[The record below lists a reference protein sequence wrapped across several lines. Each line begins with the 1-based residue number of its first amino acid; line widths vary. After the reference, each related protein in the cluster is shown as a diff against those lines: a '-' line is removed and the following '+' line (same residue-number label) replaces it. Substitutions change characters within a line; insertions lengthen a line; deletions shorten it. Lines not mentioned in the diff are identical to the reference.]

1 MKFLAIIV
9 LSGSISIGVFSQT
22 PRPESGTAK
31 SITSPSSAKP
41 KAARPRAAEPAQTL
55 NEKTEWDRVSA
66 IASPGDR
73 ATAVRA
79 FIASFP
85 DSKFQARDLL
95 VTSEAEE
102 GNLRLQSGDLDAA
115 ARRFIAAAT
124 EATNPIGDQL
134 FTEVMSKLPANLYFR
149 GAREPALRIAGLIEE
164 KADTNADQL
173 LILANFYLSIESGSE
188 ARRLAEKAIKI
199 KPESATAYQ
208 TLGLANRMDFL
219 IDDSAWAYQ
228 KALEIDPDSDLARRG
243 LAEMKRSLGKADEAI
258 VLYKEILSRDES
270 NLPARSGLILSMFDA
285 GKQSD
290 ADVELTKSLKEN
302 PGNVILLGGTAYWYA
317 AHGHGEKAV
326 EFAQLAIDTDPRFIW
341 SHIALARGYVLL
353 KKPYD
358 AEKSLLAARR
368 YGNFPTLEYEIAST
382 RLAAGFFRDA
392 AEEMAKSF
400 TVSDGLIRTKLGGRI
415 SRGSNDLAEL
425 VGFERRASIFVPT
438 PADTPDNSA
447 KLMALLALKQA
458 LDSPEPKTDAVLM
471 AVEQFVRGDDAMK
484 LHRQLYTA
492 GLLLEKNI
500 ALTRAADIAQA
511 AIAHVDSGIAVH
523 NANGAVLAS
532 ELYENR
538 AIAVARGEYL
548 NVPDLP
554 RATLSAIVRGRIEEI
569 NGWAKYQ
576 MGDAQ
581 GAVVRL
587 KRAVSVFP
595 ADSAWW
601 RSASW
606 RLGSALALG
615 GKDTEA
621 LETYVR
627 TYRVGGQPDR
637 FRYDTIAAL
646 YRRVHGNTDDLES
659 LIGPDPTQP
668 VDVTVTAKSEIEP
681 EAEAKV
687 GEQTRTIVKPAT
699 LPAVIP
705 IASSTSDVE
714 STLSSTPVS
723 PIKEDIPPTPIPI
736 PTPEPVKE
744 TGSDIPKPIE
754 ENVPTPKEIID
765 DKTVAK
771 KEIFPPVVITI
782 PLPEVKKADVRKTI
796 PYLPNPEP
804 RKTQNSLEK
813 SGEAAQSLADL
824 ASVKSQPLIDPPVEI
839 FKPDES
845 VARIEPEL
853 RMDAILPCTINTSD
867 ENITILSESGGRAVI
882 VGIDDETDL
891 EGIKGYSSSPENINV
906 RREPIAGIKSRALFV
921 IKSESSRAGVYQVT
935 FELPCGK
942 KVVVVRVR

>member
-1 MKFLAIIV
+1 MKSLAIIV
-9 LSGSISIGVFSQT
+9 LSGSIYIGVFSQA
-22 PRPESGTAK
+22 PQPETGTAK
-31 SITSPSSAKP
+31 SIASPSSAKP
-41 KAARPRAAEPAQTL
+41 KAARPRATEPVQTL
-55 NEKTEWDRVSA
+55 SEKAEWERVSA

-73 ATAVRA
+73 AAAVRE

-102 GNLRLQSGDLDAA
+102 GNLRLQSGELDAA
-115 ARRFIAAAT
+115 ATRFIAAAT
-124 EATNPIGDQL
+124 EAENPIGDQL
-134 FTEVMSKLPANLYFR
+134 FTEVLSKLPANLYFR
-149 GAREPALRIAGLIEE
+149 GAREPALRIAGIIEE
-164 KADTNADQL
+164 SVDNNADQL

-188 ARRLAEKAIKI
+188 ARRLAEKAIQI

-219 IDDSAWAYQ
+219 IDDSALAYQ

-258 VLYKEILSRDES
+258 VLYREILSRDEN

-290 ADVELTKSLKEN
+290 AEAELATTLKEN
-302 PGNVILLGGTAYWYA
+302 PGNVILLSGAAYWYA
-317 AHGHGEKAV
+317 AHGQGEKAV
-326 EFAQLAIDTDPRFIW
+326 ECATQAIDTDPRFIW
-341 SHIALARGYVLL
+341 SHIALARGYLLL
-353 KKPYD
+353 KKPYE
-358 AEKSLLAARR
+358 AEKTLLAARR

-400 TVSDGLIRTKLGGRI
+400 SVSDGLIRTKLGGRI
-415 SRGSNDLAEL
+415 SRGSKDLTEL
-425 VGFERRASIFVPT
+425 VGFERRASIFVSS
-438 PADTPDNSA
+438 PADTPENSA

-458 LDSPEPKTDAVLM
+458 LDSREPNTDSALM
-471 AVEQFVRGDDAMK
+471 AVEQFVQGDDAMK
-484 LHRQLYTA
+484 LHRQLYAA

-500 ALTRAADIAQA
+500 ALTRAAEIAQA
-511 AIAHVDSGIAVH
+511 AIAHVDTGIAVP
-523 NANGAVLAS
+523 NANGAILAS

-548 NVPDLP
+548 NVPELP

-576 MGDAQ
+576 MGDAL
-581 GAVVRL
+581 GAVIRL
-587 KRAVSVFP
+587 RRAVSVFP
-595 ADSAWW
+595 ANSAWW

-621 LETYVR
+621 LETYIR
-627 TYRVGGQPDR
+627 TYKAGGQPDR

-668 VDVTVTAKSEIEP
+668 VDVTVAAKSEIEP
-681 EAEAKV
+681 EAEAKS
-687 GEQTRTIVKPAT
+687 GEQTRIIEKPAT
-699 LPAVIP
+699 LPDVIP
-705 IASSTSDVE
+705 LASSTSDVE
-714 STLSSTPVS
+714 PTPSPTPVV
-723 PIKEDIPPTPIPI
+723 PINEEIPPTPD
-736 PTPEPVKE
+736 PTPMPEPMKE
-744 TGSDIPKPIE
+744 TGSDTPKLVE

-771 KEIFPPVVITI
+771 NEIFPPVVITI
-782 PLPEVKKADVRKTI
+782 PSPEVKKAGDKKPI

-804 RKTQNSLEK
+804 QKTQNSVDK
-813 SGEAAQSLADL
+813 SGEAAQSDVETVKDPSAEVTRPIEST
-824 ASVKSQPLIDPPVEI
+824 ASNVP
-839 FKPDES
+839 
-845 VARIEPEL
+845 EP
-853 RMDAILPCTINTSD
+853 RTDGVSPCTINSSD
-867 ENITILSESGGRAVI
+867 ENITLLSESGGRAVI

-891 EGIKGYSSSPENINV
+891 EGIKAYSSSPENINV

-921 IKSESSRAGVYQVT
+921 ISSESKKAGVYQVT